1 MHNIGWGCV
10 EILPKIVWLCFRGV
24 CTYVYSFIA
33 HLLLFFSRHCRS
45 IGFYEYLHFY
55 CICRLFLEITLPT
68 GNVSLLQQIPSLC
81 NKVNLMRL

>member
-24 CTYVYSFIA
+24 CTYVYYFIA

-45 IGFYEYLHFY
+45 IAGVLRVFAFLLYLSIVFISNASH
-55 CICRLFLEITLPT
+55 R
-68 GNVSLLQQIPSLC
+68 
-81 NKVNLMRL
+81 